1 MNAAVLYKERPI
13 QVWEWEG
20 GAQAPRGRPPPIGV
34 AAHPGA
40 RSWTL
45 STSEQDV
52 RTPLATFG
60 STAAGWIP
68 ERKPAPGYPKL
79 KNDGGVRE
87 IRIGAREFECIGAA
101 PPHDHP
107 HVHIDMGS
115 QDTILCPYC
124 STRYRI
130 DDSLSPMQ
138 AEPADSLVT
147 ERNAAIVAVDVIRSA
162 AAPRSSE
169 DDARAVTRD
178 LKLRRKQ
185 AARSSQ
191 ATPAWPATQARR
203 PSMFGYQGGEDEAT
217 VARKREHLKD
227 AQKKW
232 PFLTNLDASTIKG
245 EGQLVDL
252 VRTRI
257 SLSEE
262 QAASDVRAWMQGK
275 QF

>member
-1 MNAAVLYKERPI
+1 MNAAVRERPI

-20 GAQAPRGRPPPIGV
+20 GAQAPRVQPPPVGV
-34 AAHPGA
+34 AVHPGI

-45 STSEQDV
+45 STSERDV

-79 KNDGGVRE
+79 KNDRGVRE

-115 QDTILCPYC
+115 QDTVLCPYC
-124 STRYRI
+124 GTRYRI

-138 AEPADSLVT
+138 AEPADSLFTEHDGGIVT
-147 ERNAAIVAVDVIRSA
+147 VEIIRAAVR
-162 AAPRSSE
+162 PKGSE
-169 DDARAVTRD
+169 GELRIVTRN
-178 LKLRRKQ
+178 LHLRRKQ

-191 ATPAWPATQARR
+191 AIPAWHATHVRR
-203 PSMFGYQGGEDEAT
+203 ASMFGYQGGEDEAT
-217 VARKREHLKD
+217 VARKREYLRD

-232 PFLTNLDASTIKG
+232 PFLTTLDASTIKG

-252 VRTRI
+252 VKTRI
-257 SLSEE
+257 SLSQE
-262 QAASDVRAWMQGK
+262 QAANDVRAWVEGK